1 MDAPLI
7 LALAGYEQQIASQMR
22 VSWDCSVFYSHSAA
36 PRVRMPATRHP
47 GATAAAQVHT
57 CPIDKSRT
65 LGGRGAMAQPGK
77 TFKHRIDSIADPEL
91 LETERRSLQRLLIA
105 TRDARQFREA
115 AAKTAY
121 ILDRLKTLADEE
133 SEAERDQ

>member
-1 MDAPLI
+1 
-7 LALAGYEQQIASQMR
+7 
-22 VSWDCSVFYSHSAA
+22 
-36 PRVRMPATRHP
+36 
-47 GATAAAQVHT
+47 
-57 CPIDKSRT
+57 
-65 LGGRGAMAQPGK
+65 MAQPGK

-91 LETERRSLQRLLIA
+91 LETERRSLQRLLMA

-133 SEAERDQ
+133 SEAEREQ